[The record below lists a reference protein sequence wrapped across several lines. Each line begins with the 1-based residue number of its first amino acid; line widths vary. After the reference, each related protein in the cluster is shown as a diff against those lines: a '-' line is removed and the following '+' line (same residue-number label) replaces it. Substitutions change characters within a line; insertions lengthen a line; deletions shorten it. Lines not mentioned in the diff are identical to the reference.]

1 MRGDT
6 ARLSRT
12 WPRAHARSPVRC
24 EAERE
29 KKRKRV
35 ERESEGGWRC
45 SRRVGERAAPCLLYF
60 GGEEKN
66 SMRKRAIGNR
76 VSSES
81 AYYAISYISDKC
93 YITLRLREARSRER
107 GKIRSSASP
116 HSSRG
121 RFHLDESTNEF
132 HLRRIFNL

>member
-1 MRGDT
+1 MVV
-6 ARLSRT
+6 L
-12 WPRAHARSPVRC
+12 
-24 EAERE
+24 EE
-29 KKRKRV
+29 
-35 ERESEGGWRC
+35 
-45 SRRVGERAAPCLLYF
+45 SRRASGPVFIVFR
-60 GGEEKN
+60 GEEKN

-81 AYYAISYISDKC
+81 AYYAISCISDKC
-93 YITLRLREARSRER
+93 CITLRLREARSRER

-116 HSSRG
+116 HSSRD